1 MFCFVFCFL
10 NERLNRVKPET
21 KCIKLSCLDIIFSFV
36 NDLFVVT
43 TAVIVI
49 IVVIAIVIVVLTV
62 VVVVVVVAAAVG
74 VGGAAFSFGVS
85 AVPNLGRLPMCSAEF
100 RRRFLLRAYPVR
112 TALRQHGL

>member
-1 MFCFVFCFL
+1 MFGYY
-10 NERLNRVKPET
+10 
-21 KCIKLSCLDIIFSFV
+21 FSFV

-49 IVVIAIVIVVLTV
+49 IVIIAIVIVVITV
-62 VVVVVVVAAAVG
+62 VVVVVVVAVAAVG
-74 VGGAAFSFGVS
+74 VVGTAFSFGVS
-85 AVPNLGRLPMCSAEF
+85 AVTNLGRLPKCSAEF